1 YAIPPHAKDLEVAE
15 HVGCETRPDAHRR
28 LSRRTL
34 KLRRSA
40 FRLLRHSA
48 SGVAP
53 VHAPA
58 RGVRA
63 AAPARPDPRVQ
74 KIQERTRITRPITR
88 MSQAAERSA
97 AHTPVNPS
105 SASRIRIMPMTSRT
119 SIFPPQA

>member
-88 MSQAAERSA
+88 MSQAAARGA
-97 AHTPVNPS
+97 APTPLHP
-105 SASRIRIMPMTSRT
+105 ARAGTPRILPRARRAAL
-119 SIFPPQA
+119 FPPQA